1 MRKVL
6 IALLIAG
13 ACLFAIGVKVF
24 SVERGEANTV
34 EPVGEEQEQ
43 QESYYEPS
51 PVDNGGFEVEVLV
64 RGVPL
69 EEYRARGRTYIEAR
83 EGQEYELRIHNP
95 LGVRVAVALAVD
107 GMNTIDARHT
117 AAYNASKW
125 VIGPYQT
132 ITISGWQMSS
142 SRARRFYF
150 TTETDSYGARI
161 GQTENLGVISAVFF
175 RERERRPIYVTPQ
188 QDSSRG
194 QNDEREQNQPA
205 PRSSANSSAS
215 GATAR
220 AESAR
225 PSAEPNDDYAAT
237 GIGRSVNNDVHWVN
251 LDLNPRPIAELNMRY
266 EFHDALVRLGV
277 LPRPRPYP
285 DPIQRRERA
294 TGFDGHRYSPEP

>member
-1 MRKVL
+1 MRKIL
-6 IALLIAG
+6 IALLLAS
-13 ACLFAIGVKVF
+13 ACLLVIGAKVL
-24 SVERGEANTV
+24 SVEREEAN
-34 EPVGEEQEQ
+34 VGETAIEEP
-43 QESYYEPS
+43 QESYYEPAPQES
-51 PVDNGGFEVEVLV
+51 GFDVEVLV
-64 RGVPL
+64 GGVPL
-69 EEYRARGRTYIEAR
+69 EEYSARGRAYVEAR
-83 EGQEYELRIHNP
+83 EGEEYELRIHNP

-107 GMNTIDARHT
+107 GLNTIDARHT
-117 AAYNASKW
+117 AAFNSSKW

-175 RERERRPIYVTPQ
+175 RERERRPIIVTPQ
-188 QDSSRG
+188 QGSSRA
-194 QNDEREQNQPA
+194 QDDEREEGQPA
-205 PRSSANSSAS
+205 PRPRANSSAS
-215 GATAR
+215 SGTAR
-220 AESAR
+220 VESAR

-237 GIGRSVNNDVHWVN
+237 GIGRSVNNDVRWVN
-251 LDLNPRPIAELNMRY
+251 MELIPRPVAEMNIRY

-285 DPIQRRERA
+285 DPIRRRERA